1 MMKEI
6 GNLIIAG
13 FRGSSVSED
22 TPIRDWINDFQ
33 LGGVILYDMDLEY
46 NQLGTRN
53 IRSAEQLKNLNVS
66 LQSFSKEPLFIAIDQ
81 EGGEVNRLNT
91 KYGFPEFPSW
101 NEIGQRDDLK
111 FTEAYS
117 RKLGE
122 LLNNLHINLN
132 FAPVL
137 DVDGGSSSFIT
148 NQGRALS
155 SNIQKITEHSRV
167 FIKQLKQQGV
177 LCCGKHFPGQGSAS
191 GDTHAGATDIT
202 TTWDKQEL
210 DPYKSLIHS
219 RHLDAII
226 VAHTFHNKF
235 DAKFPAS
242 MSRKTI
248 TDLLRIKLGFRGVVI
263 CDDPSMKAIS
273 AHYNLKT
280 TLKCMLYSGV
290 DMFILGNNL
299 EYDPHLIPNAV
310 HCLQELVSEGAVS
323 ENRIYESLH
332 RIQSLRLKLKG
343 NG

>member
-101 NEIGQRDDLK
+101 NKIGQLDDLK

-210 DPYKSLIHS
+210 GPYKSLIHS

-235 DAKFPAS
+235 DSEFPAS

-280 TLKCMLYSGV
+280 TLKCMLYAGV

-332 RIQSLRLKLKG
+332 RIQLLRLKLKG

>member
-22 TPIRDWINDFQ
+22 TRIQNWIHDYQ
-33 LGGVILYDMDLEY
+33 LGGIILYDMDLEY

-53 IRSAEQLKNLNVS
+53 IRSYEQLKNLNIN

-101 NEIGQRDDLK
+101 YEIGRRDDLK
-111 FTEAYS
+111 FTKTYS
-117 RKLGE
+117 RKLGK
-122 LLNNLHINLN
+122 LLDNLHINLN

-137 DVDGGSSSFIT
+137 DVDRGTSSFIAK
-148 NQGRALS
+148 QARALS

-167 FIKQLKQQGV
+167 FIEQFQQNGV

-202 TTWDKQEL
+202 TTWNKQEL
-210 DPYKSLIHS
+210 EPYKSLINS
-219 RHLDAII
+219 KHLDAII

-248 TDLLRIKLGFRGVVI
+248 TDLLRIEMGFSGVVI

-273 AHYNLKT
+273 EHYNLKMT
-280 TLKCMLYSGV
+280 FKCMLNAGV

-310 HCLQELVSEGAVS
+310 RCLQELVTEGAIS
-323 ENRIYESLH
+323 ENRIYESIH
-332 RIQSLRLKLKG
+332 RIQSLRSKLKG

>member
-101 NEIGQRDDLK
+101 NNIGQLDDLK

-210 DPYKSLIHS
+210 GPYKSLIHS

-235 DAKFPAS
+235 DSEFPAS

>member
-53 IRSAEQLKNLNVS
+53 IRSVEQLKNLNVS

-101 NEIGQRDDLK
+101 NKIGQLDDLK

-210 DPYKSLIHS
+210 GPYKSLIHS

-280 TLKCMLYSGV
+280 TLKCMLYAGV

>member
-1 MMKEI
+1 MKEI

-13 FRGSSVSED
+13 FRGTFVSED
-22 TPIRDWINDFQ
+22 TLIQEWIHSFQ

-46 NQLGTRN
+46 NRLGTRN
-53 IRSAEQLKNLNVS
+53 IQSAEQLKNLNIN

-81 EGGEVNRLNT
+81 EGGKVNRLNT
-91 KYGFPEFPSW
+91 EYGFPKFPSW
-101 NEIGQRDDLK
+101 SEIGQRDDLK
-111 FTEAYS
+111 FTKTYS

-122 LLNNLHINLN
+122 ILNDLHINLN

-137 DVDGGSSSFIT
+137 DVDGGESSFISK
-148 NQGRALS
+148 QGRALS
-155 SNIQKITEHSRV
+155 PNIQKITEHSSV
-167 FIKQLKQQGV
+167 FIENLKQHGI

-191 GDTHAGATDIT
+191 GDTHAGVTDIT

-210 DPYKSLIHS
+210 GPYNSLIHS
-219 RHLDAII
+219 GHLDAII

-235 DAKFPAS
+235 DDDFAAS

-248 TDLLRIKLGFRGVVI
+248 TDLLRIKMGFRGVVI

-273 AHYNLKT
+273 AHYDLKT
-280 TLKCMLYSGV
+280 TLKWMLHAGV

-310 HCLQELVSEGAVS
+310 RCLQELVSEGIVS
-323 ENRIYESLH
+323 ENRIYESLQ
-332 RIQSLRLKLKG
+332 RIQSLRLKLKE
-343 NG
+343 

>member
-167 FIKQLKQQGV
+167 FIKQHQQQGI

-235 DAKFPAS
+235 DSEFPAS

>member
-22 TPIRDWINDFQ
+22 TPIRYWINDFQ

-101 NEIGQRDDLK
+101 NNIGQLDDLK

-210 DPYKSLIHS
+210 GPYKSLIHS

-235 DAKFPAS
+235 DSEFPAS

-248 TDLLRIKLGFRGVVI
+248 TELLRIKLGFRGVVI

-280 TLKCMLYSGV
+280 TLKYMLYSGV

>member
-22 TPIRDWINDFQ
+22 TPIRNWINDFQ

-101 NEIGQRDDLK
+101 NNIGQLDDLK

-210 DPYKSLIHS
+210 GPYKSLIHS

-235 DAKFPAS
+235 DSEFPAS

-248 TDLLRIKLGFRGVVI
+248 TELLRIKLGFRGVVI

-280 TLKCMLYSGV
+280 TLKYMLYSGV

>member
-167 FIKQLKQQGV
+167 FIKQLQQQGI

-210 DPYKSLIHS
+210 GPYKSLIHS

-235 DAKFPAS
+235 DSEFPAS